1 MSPRQPLDPSPMMD
15 FAAVLIGGVR
25 AAARVPAAL
34 AARSDPIGK
43 HQAPTPAAPFAAQR
57 QAPGLDHLIPQARAI
72 LPADGRPPARAG
84 AVAR

>member
-34 AARSDPIGK
+34 AARSDP
-43 HQAPTPAAPFAAQR
+43 APTPAAPFAAQR
-57 QAPGLDHLIPQARAI
+57 QAPGLDHPIPQARAI